1 MASIRKVIRCQS
13 SQHLQNPKLE
23 YPKSMTDPNQHTV
36 SPNLQRSKRYA
47 TIALVVA
54 VLAWIALMIVA
65 KLLPDYVWLIHI
77 LMLSAEAG
85 VVGGLADWYAITVL
99 FRNPFGQ
106 FPIPK
111 FLRDHTEIIPRNKA
125 RIAESMGRFVQ
136 ENFLSPQVV
145 EKSLAETDL
154 SLAVGKWL
162 ANPHNNAQVTQVIQ
176 QTVPKIFEFV
186 GQEQIGRFIQSN
198 SVQWVK
204 NTQVNHL
211 ASEMLRAV
219 LENDF
224 HQDVL
229 QRGLDLAHDWM
240 LQHPEQTRDLSR
252 QLFKE
257 LGVWKLAKG
266 ASWIGID
273 VQQRTIDSL
282 VNRVESMLAD
292 HEHPWRR
299 KIEDMAQQLM
309 EQLAD
314 NHSVA
319 SQRLNSTKDA
329 MLDSP
334 QMLNFISGAVVILC
348 DAIRSDLEKPN
359 SGIAQNLRVAIQQIG
374 ENIVSNIA
382 VRQLLNEKMSEIA
395 INLSDQYSEKVIRFI
410 SERIHEWDSRDM
422 INKIENEVGGDLHM
436 IRVNGVVV
444 GGFIGLALGIIRACV
459 EWLL

>member
-1 MASIRKVIRCQS
+1 MNTASDHTLATS
-13 SQHLQNPKLE
+13 SQH
-23 YPKSMTDPNQHTV
+23 T
-36 SPNLQRSKRYA
+36 SPSLQRSKRFA
-47 TIALVVA
+47 TIALVIAVVA
-54 VLAWIALMIVA
+54 WLALMLTA
-65 KLLPDYVWLIHI
+65 KLLPEYTWLIHI

-99 FRNPFGQ
+99 FRNPFGKM
-106 FPIPK
+106 PIPK
-111 FLRDHTEIIPRNKA
+111 FLRDHTEIIPRNKD

-145 EKSLAETDL
+145 QKSLHSTDL
-154 SLAVGKWL
+154 SLSVGKWL
-162 ANPHNNAQVTQVIQ
+162 ANPQNNAQVTQVIQ

-198 SVQWVK
+198 SVQWVR

-240 LQHPEQTRDLSR
+240 LKHPEKSRELTR

-282 VNRVESMLAD
+282 LQRVESMLAD
-292 HEHPWRR
+292 PEHPWRQ
-299 KIEDMAQQLM
+299 KIEEAGQQLM
-309 EQLAD
+309 LQLAD
-314 NHSVA
+314 NNSSA
-319 SQRLNSTKDA
+319 SLRLNDTKNA
-329 MLDSP
+329 LLDSP
-334 QMLNFISGAVVILC
+334 QVLNFISGAVVILC
-348 DAIRSDLEKPN
+348 NAIKEDLQKPD
-359 SGIAQNLRVAIQQIG
+359 SGIAQNLRVAIQQVG
-374 ENIVSNIA
+374 ENIIANTA
-382 VRQLLNEKMSEIA
+382 VRQLLNEKMSTIA
-395 INLSDQYSEKVIRFI
+395 VNLSDQYSEKVIRFI
-410 SERIHEWDSRDM
+410 SERIHEWDSREM
-422 INKIENEVGGDLHM
+422 IGKIENEVGGDLHM

-444 GGFIGLALGIIRACV
+444 GAFIGLGLGIVRALV
-459 EWLL
+459 ELI

>member
-1 MASIRKVIRCQS
+1 MNTASDHTLASS
-13 SQHLQNPKLE
+13 SQR
-23 YPKSMTDPNQHTV
+23 T
-36 SPNLQRSKRYA
+36 SPSLQRSKRFA
-47 TIALVVA
+47 TIALVIA
-54 VLAWIALMIVA
+54 VVTWLALMLTA
-65 KLLPDYVWLIHI
+65 KLLPEYTWLIHI

-99 FRNPFGQ
+99 FRNPFGKM
-106 FPIPK
+106 PIPK
-111 FLRDHTEIIPRNKA
+111 FLRDHTEIIPRNKD

-145 EKSLAETDL
+145 QKSLHSTDL
-154 SLAVGKWL
+154 SLSVGKWL
-162 ANPHNNAQVTQVIQ
+162 ANPQNNAQVTQVIQ

-198 SVQWVK
+198 SVQWVR

-240 LQHPEQTRDLSR
+240 LKHPEKSRELTR

-282 VNRVESMLAD
+282 LQRVESMLAD
-292 HEHPWRR
+292 PEHPWRQ
-299 KIEDMAQQLM
+299 KIEEAGQQLM
-309 EQLAD
+309 LQLAD
-314 NHSVA
+314 NNSSA
-319 SQRLNSTKDA
+319 SLRLNDTKNA
-329 MLDSP
+329 LLDSP
-334 QMLNFISGAVVILC
+334 QVLNFISGAVVILC
-348 DAIRSDLEKPN
+348 NAIKEDLQKPD
-359 SGIAQNLRVAIQQIG
+359 SGIAQNLRVAIQQVG
-374 ENIVSNIA
+374 ENIIANTA
-382 VRQLLNEKMSEIA
+382 VRQLLNEKMSTIA
-395 INLSDQYSEKVIRFI
+395 VNLSDQYSEKVIRFI
-410 SERIHEWDSRDM
+410 SERIHEWDSREM
-422 INKIENEVGGDLHM
+422 IGKIENEVGGDLHM

-444 GGFIGLALGIIRACV
+444 GAFIGLGLGIIRALV
-459 EWLL
+459 ELI

>member
-1 MASIRKVIRCQS
+1 MNTASDHTLATS
-13 SQHLQNPKLE
+13 SQH
-23 YPKSMTDPNQHTV
+23 T
-36 SPNLQRSKRYA
+36 SPSLQRSKRFA
-47 TIALVVA
+47 TIALVIA
-54 VLAWIALMIVA
+54 VVTWLALMLTA
-65 KLLPDYVWLIHI
+65 KLLPEYTWLIHI

-99 FRNPFGQ
+99 FRNPFGKM
-106 FPIPK
+106 PIPK
-111 FLRDHTEIIPRNKA
+111 FLRDHTEIIPRNKD

-136 ENFLSPQVV
+136 ENFLSPHVV
-145 EKSLAETDL
+145 QKSLHSTDL
-154 SLAVGKWL
+154 PLSVGKWL
-162 ANPHNNAQVTQVIQ
+162 ANPQNNAQVTQVIQ

-198 SVQWVK
+198 SVQWVR

-240 LQHPEQTRDLSR
+240 LKHPERSRELTR

-282 VNRVESMLAD
+282 LQRVESMLAD
-292 HEHPWRR
+292 PEHPWRQ
-299 KIEDMAQQLM
+299 KIEEAGQQLM
-309 EQLAD
+309 LQLAD
-314 NHSVA
+314 NNSSA
-319 SQRLNSTKDA
+319 SLRLNDTKNA
-329 MLDSP
+329 LLDSP
-334 QMLNFISGAVVILC
+334 QVLNFISGAVVILC
-348 DAIRSDLEKPN
+348 NAIKEDLQKPD
-359 SGIAQNLRVAIQQIG
+359 SGIAQNLRVAIQQVG
-374 ENIVSNIA
+374 ENIIANTA
-382 VRQLLNEKMSEIA
+382 VRQLLNEKMSTIA
-395 INLSDQYSEKVIRFI
+395 VNLSDQYSEKVIRFI
-410 SERIHEWDSRDM
+410 SERIHEWDSREM
-422 INKIENEVGGDLHM
+422 IGKIENEVGGDLHM

-444 GGFIGLALGIIRACV
+444 GAFIGLGLGIIRALV
-459 EWLL
+459 ELI

>member
-1 MASIRKVIRCQS
+1 MNTASDHTLASS
-13 SQHLQNPKLE
+13 SQR
-23 YPKSMTDPNQHTV
+23 T
-36 SPNLQRSKRYA
+36 SPSLQRSKRFA
-47 TIALVVA
+47 TIALVIAVVA
-54 VLAWIALMIVA
+54 WLALMLTA
-65 KLLPDYVWLIHI
+65 KLLPEYTWLIHI

-99 FRNPFGQ
+99 FRNPFGKM
-106 FPIPK
+106 PIPK
-111 FLRDHTEIIPRNKA
+111 FLRDHTEIIPRNKD

-145 EKSLAETDL
+145 QKSLHSTDL

-162 ANPHNNAQVTQVIQ
+162 ANQQNNAQVTQVIQ

-198 SVQWVK
+198 SVQWVR

-240 LQHPEQTRDLSR
+240 LKHPEKSRELTR

-282 VNRVESMLAD
+282 LQRVESMLAD
-292 HEHPWRR
+292 PEHPWRQ
-299 KIEDMAQQLM
+299 KIEDAGQQLM
-309 EQLAD
+309 LQLAD
-314 NHSVA
+314 NNSSA
-319 SQRLNSTKDA
+319 SLRLNDTKNA
-329 MLDSP
+329 LLDSP
-334 QMLNFISGAVVILC
+334 QVLNFISGAVVILC
-348 DAIRSDLEKPN
+348 NAIKEDLQKPD
-359 SGIAQNLRVAIQQIG
+359 SGIAQNLRVAIQQVG
-374 ENIVSNIA
+374 ENIIANTA
-382 VRQLLNEKMSEIA
+382 VRQLLNEKMSTIA
-395 INLSDQYSEKVIRFI
+395 VNLSDQYSEKVIRFI
-410 SERIHEWDSRDM
+410 SERIHEWDSREM
-422 INKIENEVGGDLHM
+422 IGKIENEVGGDLHM

-444 GGFIGLALGIIRACV
+444 GAFIGLGLGIIRALV
-459 EWLL
+459 ELI

>member
-1 MASIRKVIRCQS
+1 MNTASDHTLASS
-13 SQHLQNPKLE
+13 SQH
-23 YPKSMTDPNQHTV
+23 S
-36 SPNLQRSKRYA
+36 SPSLQRSKRFA
-47 TIALVVA
+47 TIALVIA
-54 VLAWIALMIVA
+54 VLAWLALMLTA
-65 KLLPDYVWLIHI
+65 KLLPEYTWLIHI

-99 FRNPFGQ
+99 FRNPFGKM
-106 FPIPK
+106 PIPK
-111 FLRDHTEIIPRNKA
+111 FLRDHTEIIPRNKD

-145 EKSLAETDL
+145 QKSLHSTDL
-154 SLAVGKWL
+154 SLSVGKWL
-162 ANPHNNAQVTQVIQ
+162 ANPQNNAQVTQVIQ

-198 SVQWVK
+198 SVQWVR
-204 NTQVNHL
+204 NTQVNYL

-240 LQHPEQTRDLSR
+240 LKHPEKSRELTR

-282 VNRVESMLAD
+282 LQRVESMLAD
-292 HEHPWRR
+292 PEHPWRQ
-299 KIEDMAQQLM
+299 KIEEAGQQLM
-309 EQLAD
+309 LQLAD
-314 NHSVA
+314 NNSCA
-319 SQRLNSTKDA
+319 SLRLNDTKNA
-329 MLDSP
+329 LLDSP
-334 QMLNFISGAVVILC
+334 QVLNFISGAVVILC
-348 DAIRSDLEKPN
+348 NAIKEDLQKPD
-359 SGIAQNLRVAIQQIG
+359 SGIAQNLRVAIQQVG
-374 ENIVSNIA
+374 ENIIANTA
-382 VRQLLNEKMSEIA
+382 VRQLLNEKMSTIA
-395 INLSDQYSEKVIRFI
+395 VNLSDQYSEKVIRFI
-410 SERIHEWDSRDM
+410 SERIHEWDSREM
-422 INKIENEVGGDLHM
+422 IGKIENEVGGDLHM

-444 GGFIGLALGIIRACV
+444 GAFIGLGLGIIRALV
-459 EWLL
+459 ELI